1 MGLKLLSTELAI
13 IGIGQREVR
22 FISTLP
28 EDPMKL
34 RTLLVGG
41 GLMVL
46 SGAAL
51 LASPTR
57 PDYLPNVVKAPTD
70 APAAEK
76 NNQPASPLDFTVKT
90 IDGKEQNLSEYKG
103 KVVMIVNVA
112 SRCGYTPQYEA
123 LEKVYKSYADHGFVI
138 LGFPANNF
146 KSQEPGTDEQISTF
160 CKSKYGVT
168 FPMMSK
174 ISVAGDDK
182 APLYKFLTQKET
194 AGEFAGEIGWNFN
207 KFLVDRN
214 GNLIARYNSKTKPD
228 DSQVTG
234 EIDKALDAKVA
245 GK

>member
-1 MGLKLLSTELAI
+1 MNI
-13 IGIGQREVR
+13 
-22 FISTLP
+22 
-28 EDPMKL
+28 
-34 RTLLVGG
+34 RTLLLSGG
-41 GLMVL
+41 VMVL
-46 SGAAL
+46 AGAAL
-51 LASPTR
+51 LASPTK
-57 PDYLPNVVKAPTD
+57 PDYLPNVVNQPTD
-70 APAAEK
+70 APAK
-76 NNQPASPLDFTVKT
+76 DKSNQPASALDYTVKT

-123 LEKVYKSYADHGFVI
+123 LEKVYKAYADRGLVI

-146 KSQEPGTDEQISTF
+146 KSQEPGTDEQIKTF

-182 APLYKFLTQKET
+182 APLYKFQKDT

-207 KFLVDRN
+207 KFMVDRN

-234 EIDKALDAKVA
+234 EIEKALDAKAA